1 MGAVKHEGLWLDWCS
16 YEAAKYAVEHWHY
29 SGTMPKSKLVHIG
42 VWENGEFK
50 GVVLFGV
57 GANSDLGRPYGLA
70 KTECCELVRVA
81 LREHDAMVSRIVAV
95 AVAKLKRAQRG
106 LRLIVSFADPEQG
119 HLGIIYQAGNWV
131 YTGRSTASD
140 EYIIGGKRWHGRS
153 LRNGKPGHLTTREYA
168 RDLPALSVGQGSSN
182 TATLMLSTTCMRKQ
196 IEPRPSLPEGARTMS
211 VRQQRY
217 RHVPGRRCRPG
228 ARSTI
233 VSKCRFRSSHVRL
246 RAAHET
252 RS

>member
-42 VWENGEFK
+42 VWENGEFT

-57 GANSDLGRPYGLA
+57 GATSDLGRPYGLA

-153 LRNGKPGHLTTREYA
+153 LRHGKPGHLTTREYA
-168 RDLPALSVGQGSSN
+168 ERLDPHFQLVKGSSKHRY
-182 TATLMLSTTCMRKQ
+182 LMPLDDAMRKQ
-196 IEPRPSLPEGARTMS
+196 IEPLRQPYPKREDNERAPNRGA
-211 VRQQRY
+211 
-217 RHVPGRRCRPG
+217 
-228 ARSTI
+228 
-233 VSKCRFRSSHVRL
+233 
-246 RAAHET
+246 
-252 RS
+252 